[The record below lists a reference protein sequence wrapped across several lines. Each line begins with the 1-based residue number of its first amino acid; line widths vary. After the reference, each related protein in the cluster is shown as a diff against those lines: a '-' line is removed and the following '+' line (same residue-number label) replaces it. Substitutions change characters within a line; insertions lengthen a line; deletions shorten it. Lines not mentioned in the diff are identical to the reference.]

1 MTARE
6 RLAALC
12 ARLGAVWR
20 EDLLAPRPTI
30 ILARTDGTEIG
41 TASGETFE
49 AAVRAHEIILADT
62 LPAPARRRP
71 IEDVPAH
78 PALGPV
84 VHSTKR
90 VDVRAVGAMRDWIE
104 AAAQDPQGRAVRL
117 WVETEEM
124 SNG

>member
-1 MTARE
+1 VSA

-12 ARLGAVWR
+12 ARLGCEWT
-20 EDLLAPRPTI
+20 ESHAPGRVT
-30 ILARTDGTEIG
+30 LTLHRAGVVIG
-41 TASGETFE
+41 TASGSTLD
-49 AAVRAHEIILADT
+49 AAVAVHEEIPHAV
-62 LPAPARRRP
+62 LPPVRRRP
-71 IEDVPAH
+71 IEDVLAH

-124 SNG
+124 SNEQ